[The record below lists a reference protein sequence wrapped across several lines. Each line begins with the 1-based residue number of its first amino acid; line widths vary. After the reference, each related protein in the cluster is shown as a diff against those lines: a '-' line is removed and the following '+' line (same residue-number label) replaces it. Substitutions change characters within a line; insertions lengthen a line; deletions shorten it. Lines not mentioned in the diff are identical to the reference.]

1 MSGDAGTPAVR
12 IQGVYKQYGDH
23 VVLKGVD
30 LEVEPHDVVAL
41 IGASGSGKS
50 TLLRCVN
57 LLERVDD
64 GRIWLGDDDITEV
77 SVRPDQVRR
86 RVGMVF
92 QSFNLFPH
100 LSVLNNV
107 TLAARKVHGMRRRAA
122 DEKASALLESFGLA
136 GRESSYPDRL
146 SGGQQ
151 QRVAFA
157 RSLMT
162 DPEVLLLDEVTSA
175 LDPELVGDVLDIIR
189 RLRHGGMTMIMAT
202 HEMQFCREV
211 ADQVC
216 FLDGGLVLERGTSDQ
231 VFTNPT
237 EPRTREFLRRVLQ

>member
-1 MSGDAGTPAVR
+1 MTAVR
-12 IQGVYKQYGDH
+12 LQNVYKQYGDNL
-23 VVLKGVD
+23 VLKGVD
-30 LEVEPHDVVAL
+30 LAVEPHQVVAL
-41 IGASGSGKS
+41 IGSSGSGKS

-57 LLERVDD
+57 LLEQVDD
-64 GRIWLGDDDITEV
+64 GQIWLGDTVITAVEIK
-77 SVRPDQVRR
+77 PDHVRR

-100 LSVLNNV
+100 MTALDNV
-107 TLAARKVHGMRRRAA
+107 TLAARKVHGMRKNKAN
-122 DEKASALLESFGLA
+122 EKATELLDRFGL
-136 GRESSYPDRL
+136 GGKESSYPDRL

-162 DPEVLLLDEVTSA
+162 DPEVVLLDEVTSA

-189 RLRHGGMTMIMAT
+189 TLKQSGITMMMAT
-202 HEMQFCREV
+202 HEMQFCREI

-216 FLDGGLVLERGTSDQ
+216 FLDAGRVLERGTADE
-231 VFTNPT
+231 VFGSPH
-237 EPRTREFLRRVLQ
+237 EPRTREFLSRVLS

>member
-1 MSGDAGTPAVR
+1 MTSVR
-12 IQGVYKQYGDH
+12 FRGVYKQYAER

-30 LEVEPHDVVAL
+30 LDVPAHHLLGV
-41 IGASGSGKS
+41 IGSSGSGKS
-50 TLLRCVN
+50 TLVRCVN
-57 LLERVDD
+57 LLEQVDD
-64 GRIWLGDDDITEV
+64 GQIWLGEEDITEV
-77 SVRPDQVRR
+77 SVAPDAVRR

-100 LSVLNNV
+100 LTALQNV
-107 TLAARKVHGMRRRAA
+107 TLAARKVHRVPRAA
-122 DEKASALLESFGLA
+122 ANAKAADLLERFGLQ

-175 LDPELVGDVLDIIR
+175 LDPEIVGDILEIIR
-189 RLRHGGMTMIMAT
+189 ALKLSGMTMIMAT
-202 HEMQFCREV
+202 HEMQFCREI
-211 ADQVC
+211 ADEVC
-216 FLDGGLVLERGTSDQ
+216 FLDDGRVLELGPPEQ
-231 VFTNPT
+231 VFTHPAQA
-237 EPRTREFLRRVLQ
+237 RTREFLRRVLQ

>member
-1 MSGDAGTPAVR
+1 MTAVR
-12 IQGVYKQYGDH
+12 MAGVYKQYGDT

-30 LEVEPHDVVAL
+30 LEVPAHDVVAL
-41 IGASGSGKS
+41 IGSSGSGKS

-57 LLERVDD
+57 LLEQVDD
-64 GRIWLGDDDITEV
+64 GQIWLGNDDITEV
-77 SVRPDQVRR
+77 SVKPDQVRR

-100 LSVLNNV
+100 LTARQNV
-107 TLAARKVHGMRRRAA
+107 TLAARKVHGMARRPAN
-122 DEKASALLESFGLA
+122 EKASELLRSFGLD
-136 GRESSYPDRL
+136 GKESAYPDRL

-189 RLRHGGMTMIMAT
+189 RLKSGGMTMMMAT
-202 HEMQFCREV
+202 HEMQFCREI

-216 FLDGGLVLERGTSDQ
+216 FLDAGRVLERGTPEQ
-231 VFTNPT
+231 VFASPA
-237 EPRTREFLRRVLQ
+237 EARTKEFLRRVRT

>member
-1 MSGDAGTPAVR
+1 
-12 IQGVYKQYGDH
+12 
-23 VVLKGVD
+23 
-30 LEVEPHDVVAL
+30 VVAL
-41 IGASGSGKS
+41 IGSSGSGKS

-64 GRIWLGDDDITEV
+64 GQIWLGDDDITEV
-77 SVRPDQVRR
+77 SVKPDQVRR

-100 LSVLNNV
+100 LSVLRNV
-107 TLAARKVHGMRRRAA
+107 TLAARKVHGMRRGAA
-122 DEKASALLESFGLA
+122 NAKAAELLGSFGLE
-136 GRESSYPDRL
+136 GKESAYPDRL

-175 LDPELVGDVLDIIR
+175 LDPELVGDVLDIVR
-189 RLRHGGMTMIMAT
+189 RLKTGGMTMIMAT
-202 HEMQFCREV
+202 HEMQFCREI

-216 FLDGGLVLERGTSDQ
+216 FLDAGRVLERGTPDE
-231 VFTNPT
+231 VFGSPS
-237 EPRTREFLRRVLQ
+237 EARTKEFLRRVRT